1 MPTWIAN
8 EQEDVR
14 RQAAQWLAQPAFEK
28 MLRAFGIDRLL
39 DPDELVTW
47 SGSVLDTRDG
57 HERRDAPTVKWT
69 AQHVQAIIE
78 AARDLGLLATDPP
91 QRSGYAVTLIL
102 GGAATGNRLRTQFV
116 HDLESAG
123 VGVGTIVALAT
134 NRAISSSEHL
144 SDPESTDDA
153 TEWMHLLRCVNDLF
167 GPLEP
172 PPRDTPAI
180 GDAELENKCVRRGGG
195 AIRLLSAPEATNRR
209 PTTLDTL
216 TFLLNRI
223 GPNELSP
230 ILVVTSAIYAP
241 YQFFAGAPALLG
253 GGVRP
258 VELVGTS
265 TSRTDDQLL
274 AQRLGQELHAAITW
288 ARRALG

>member
-8 EQEDVR
+8 EPEDVR

-28 MLRAFGIDRLL
+28 MLHAFGIDRLL
-39 DPDELVTW
+39 DPDELATW
-47 SGSVLDTRDG
+47 SASVLDTRDG
-57 HERRDAPTVKWT
+57 HERRDAPTVKWE
-69 AQHVQAIIE
+69 ARRVQAIIE
-78 AARDLGLLATDPP
+78 AAGDLGLLATDPP
-91 QRSGYAVTLIL
+91 YRSAYAVTLIL
-102 GGAATGNRLRTQFV
+102 GGAATGNRLRTQLV

-134 NRAISSSEHL
+134 NRAISPSEHL

-172 PPRDTPAI
+172 PPQDTPAT
-180 GDAELENKCVRRGGG
+180 GDAELDNTFVGRGGG
-195 AIRLLSAPEATNRR
+195 AVRFLITPETANRR
-209 PTTLDTL
+209 PTTVDTL

-223 GPNELSP
+223 GAKELSP
-230 ILVVTSAIYAP
+230 ILVVTSAIYVP
-241 YQFFAGAPALLG
+241 YQFFAGVPTLLG

-288 ARRALG
+288 AGRAL